1 MRIAYVLPSL
11 VNTGPIV
18 VVQDIVKNLVD
29 KVDLIDVYYFDES
42 PTTLHFD
49 CNVFHISKKD
59 IIDFDKYDIIHSHM
73 LRPDIYLYRNRKKI
87 KKAKIISTLHQD
99 TFINLGHQYNR
110 LLAFSVSHF
119 WCYVQSH
126 FDGVISI
133 SDQIKDKYNPLL
145 SNKITTIYN
154 GCSVSENPVEEDENV
169 QLIKQCKEK
178 EYKILGSYAYIT
190 KGKGLSQ
197 VIDAL
202 VQLPYYAYIIFGK
215 GPYLEALKQQVSRL
229 KLEERVVFLPYVK
242 TPDVYLKYMDI
253 YMMPSYSEGFGLAM
267 VEAAKA
273 KKSIVCSN
281 LPSFHEIFMENE
293 ATFFELNNVNSL
305 VESIHIAYSEMETK
319 GGLAYTKANSFF
331 TAEIM
336 AANHLFYYNK
346 MINNKNVLPSGFN
359 L

>member
-1 MRIAYVLPSL
+1 MRIAYILPSL

-18 VVQDIVKNLVD
+18 VVRNIVKNLID

-42 PTTLHFD
+42 PLTLHFD

-73 LRPDIYLYRNRKKI
+73 LRPDIYLYKNRKKI
-87 KKAKIISTLHQD
+87 RKAKIISTLHQD
-99 TFINLGHQYNR
+99 TFINLGHQYNS
-110 LLAFSVSHF
+110 LVAFSVSNF
-119 WCYVQSH
+119 WCYVQRH

-133 SDQIKDKYNPLL
+133 SDQIKDKYNSLL

-154 GCSVSENPVEEDENV
+154 GCSISVNPIVEDENV

-178 EYKILGSYAYIT
+178 GYKILGSYAYIT

-202 VQLPYYAYIIFGK
+202 VQLPHYAYVIFGK
-215 GPYLEALKQQVSRL
+215 GPYLEALKEQVSRL
-229 KLEERVVFLPYVK
+229 KLDERVVFLPYVK

-267 VEAAKA
+267 VEAALA
-273 KKSIVCSN
+273 RKSIVCSE
-281 LPSFHEIFMENE
+281 LPSFHEIFTEKE
-293 ATFFELNNVNSL
+293 ATFFELDDANSL
-305 VESIHIAYSEMETK
+305 IESIHIAYSEIEKK
-319 GGLAYTKANSFF
+319 GALAYIKASSFF

-336 AANHLFYYNK
+336 AANHLLYYNK
-346 MINNKNVLPSGFN
+346 ILTNKNVVKSV
-359 L
+359 